1 MFKKFIYL
9 DNEIEKYFS
18 HCEDPFKKAKEIDGD
33 VYRMTANRITKRFE
47 LNKKTYFLKYHGPIG
62 YVEIFKNILKFQLPT
77 VSAKAEWNAL
87 YTEAGCMEMNFV
99 QKEICKTKVFQKTN
113 WTESKY
119 QLKGFFE
126 KLDLN

>member
-1 MFKKFIYL
+1 MWDIKSIVLFICSL
-9 DNEIEKYFS
+9 FVVILISLSMANASETEKS
-18 HCEDPFKKAKEIDGD
+18 
-33 VYRMTANRITKRFE
+33 
-47 LNKKTYFLKYHGPIG
+47 
-62 YVEIFKNILKFQLPT
+62 
-77 VSAKAEWNAL
+77 KAEWNAL
-87 YTEAGCMEMNFV
+87 YSEAGCMKMNFV